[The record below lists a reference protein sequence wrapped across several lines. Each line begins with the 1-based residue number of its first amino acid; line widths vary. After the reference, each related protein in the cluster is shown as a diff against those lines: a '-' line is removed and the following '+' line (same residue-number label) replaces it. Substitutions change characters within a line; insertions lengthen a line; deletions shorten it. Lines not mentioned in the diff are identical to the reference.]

1 MQKTKN
7 EINELF
13 ELGIENIS
21 KEERDFLFSL
31 DPKVL
36 TKKQNDLIK
45 EHIISETLKIEERF
59 NKGNSLNLLLSA
71 KTVDE
76 FTRTFKNDKKK
87 RINLIVGDY
96 LKYELETV
104 SRMLGTSLNE
114 TINTLLDDRLKPIRE
129 LDSFKEWTELIIYD
143 DTNKKTE

>member
-76 FTRTFKNDKKK
+76 FTRTFKNEKKK